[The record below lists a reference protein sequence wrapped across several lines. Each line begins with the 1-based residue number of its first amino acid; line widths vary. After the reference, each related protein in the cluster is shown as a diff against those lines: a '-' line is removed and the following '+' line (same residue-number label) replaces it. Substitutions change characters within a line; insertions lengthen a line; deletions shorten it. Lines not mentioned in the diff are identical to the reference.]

1 MYDITAT
8 IVLYCNSKV
17 LLSKAINSF
26 LNTHL
31 SVNLYLVDNSP
42 SDELKCMCTS
52 ENIEYIFIP

>member
-42 SDELKCMCTS
+42 SDEIWSWAQFYYETA
-52 ENIEYIFIP
+52 